1 MTVVLVTGG
10 AGYIGSHACKLL
22 QCVGFQPVTFDNLST
37 GHRWAVKW
45 GPLYEGDLLDTAAL
59 QDAIDR
65 HRPAAVMH
73 FAANALV
80 GESAIDPAKYYRN
93 NTLGS
98 FNLLEA
104 VRRNGIGVFVFSS
117 TCASYGIPTVV
128 PIPENHPQTPI
139 NAYGASKLAVEH
151 MLEFYSHAYGLR
163 SAALRYF
170 NAAGASSDGDLGEEH
185 DPETHLIPL
194 AIGAAMG
201 TCPPLKVF
209 GTDYDTPD
217 GTAIRDYIHV
227 SDLAEAHLAALTY
240 LLNGGGTVR
249 LNLGTGV
256 GLSVRQI
263 MSAIEKTLD
272 LTVPFE
278 DAPRRVG
285 DPPALVADP
294 RRATELLG
302 WKPSHSAPE
311 NIVASAHRWH
321 AQSAKRLS

>member
-22 QCVGFQPVTFDNLST
+22 HAAGFEPVSFDNLST

-45 GPLYEGDLLDTAAL
+45 GPLCVGDLLDSTTL

-65 HRPAAVMH
+65 YKPAAVMH

-80 GESAIDPAKYYRN
+80 GESATDPAKYYRN

-104 VRRNGIGVFVFSS
+104 VRRNGIRAFVFSS
-117 TCASYGIPTVV
+117 TCASYGIPTIV
-128 PIPENHPQTPI
+128 PIPEDHPQTPI
-139 NAYGASKLAVEH
+139 NAYGSSKLVVEH
-151 MLEFYSHAYGLR
+151 MLEYYSHAYGLR
-163 SAALRYF
+163 SVALRYF
-170 NAAGASSDGDLGEEH
+170 NAAGASPDGDLGEEH

-201 TCPPLKVF
+201 ARPPIKVF

-217 GTAIRDYIHV
+217 GTAVRDYIHV
-227 SDLAEAHLAALTY
+227 SDLAQAHLAALKY
-240 LLNGGGTVR
+240 LLDGGDTIR
-249 LNLGTGV
+249 LNLGTGI
-256 GLSVRQI
+256 GLSVREI
-263 MSAIEKTLD
+263 I
-272 LTVPFE
+272 LTVEQSLGLAVPHE
-278 DAPRRVG
+278 DAPRRIG

-294 RRATELLG
+294 RRAIELLN
-302 WKPSHSAPE
+302 WEPSHSAPE
-311 NIVASAHRWH
+311 EIIASAYRWH
-321 AQSAKRLS
+321 AQSAKTLS